1 VTHPSEF
8 ETNKAAGD
16 IMDDAIKKLT
26 QHDMSDDCP
35 VCRTQDVVAMALMP
49 AAAAWEMAS
58 ELPRFSL
65 ALQGAAGLLG
75 AMLEE
80 GIDRTTIDSAIS
92 DLLDDIEAAIAE
104 DQVMGGP
111 PQGSA

>member
-1 VTHPSEF
+1 
-8 ETNKAAGD
+8 
-16 IMDDAIKKLT
+16 MDDQIKKLI

-35 VCRTQDVVAMALMP
+35 VCRAQDVVAMALMP
-49 AAAAWEMAS
+49 ATAAWEMAN

-80 GIDRTTIDSAIS
+80 GVDRGDIEKAIG
-92 DLLDDIEAAIAE
+92 DLLDDIEAEIKE

>member
-1 VTHPSEF
+1 
-8 ETNKAAGD
+8 
-16 IMDDAIKKLT
+16 MDDQIKKLI

-35 VCRTQDVVAMALMP
+35 VCRAQDVVAMALMP
-49 AAAAWEMAS
+49 ATAAWEMAN

-80 GIDRTTIDSAIS
+80 GVDRGDIEKSIGG
-92 DLLDDIEAAIAE
+92 LLDDIEAEIAE

>member
-1 VTHPSEF
+1 
-8 ETNKAAGD
+8 
-16 IMDDAIKKLT
+16 MDDQIKKLI

-35 VCRTQDVVAMALMP
+35 VCRAQDVVAMALMP
-49 AAAAWEMAS
+49 ATAAWEMAN

-80 GIDRTTIDSAIS
+80 GVDRGDIENSIGG
-92 DLLDDIEAAIAE
+92 LLDDIEAEIAE

>member
-1 VTHPSEF
+1 MNDE
-8 ETNKAAGD
+8 
-16 IMDDAIKKLT
+16 IKKLT
-26 QHDMSDDCP
+26 QHDMSDDCL
-35 VCRTQDVVAMALMP
+35 VCRTQDIVAMALMP
-49 AAAAWEMAS
+49 AAAAWEMAN

-80 GIDRTTIDSAIS
+80 GVDRADIDAAIS

-104 DQVMGGP
+104 DRVMGGP

>member
-1 VTHPSEF
+1 MNDE
-8 ETNKAAGD
+8 
-16 IMDDAIKKLT
+16 IKRLT
-26 QHDMSDDCP
+26 QHDMSDECP
-35 VCRTQDVVAMALMP
+35 VCRSQDVVAMALMP
-49 AAAAWEMAS
+49 AAAAWEMAN

-80 GIDRTTIDSAIS
+80 GVSREDIDSAIC
-92 DLLDDIEAAIAE
+92 DLLDDIESNITE
-104 DQVMGGP
+104 DKVMGGP

>member
-1 VTHPSEF
+1 
-8 ETNKAAGD
+8 
-16 IMDDAIKKLT
+16 MDDQIKKLI
-26 QHDMSDDCP
+26 QHDFSDDCP
-35 VCRTQDVVAMALMP
+35 VCRAQDVVAMALMP
-49 AAAAWEMAS
+49 ATAAWEMAN

-75 AMLEE
+75 AMLED
-80 GIDRTTIDSAIS
+80 GVDRGDIEKAIGG
-92 DLLDDIEAAIAE
+92 LLDDIEAEIAE

>member
-8 ETNKAAGD
+8 KTNKAAGD
-16 IMDDAIKKLT
+16 KMDDDIKKLT

-49 AAAAWEMAS
+49 AAAAWEMAN

-80 GIDRTTIDSAIS
+80 GVDRTEIDSAIS
-92 DLLDDIEAAIAE
+92 DLLDEIEAAIAE
-104 DQVMGGP
+104 DRVMGGP

>member
-1 VTHPSEF
+1 
-8 ETNKAAGD
+8 
-16 IMDDAIKKLT
+16 MDDQIKKLI

-35 VCRTQDVVAMALMP
+35 VCRAQDVVAMALMP
-49 AAAAWEMAS
+49 ATAAWEMAN

-80 GIDRTTIDSAIS
+80 GIGRGDIEKAIG
-92 DLLDDIEAAIAE
+92 DLLDDIEAEIAE

>member
-1 VTHPSEF
+1 MD
-8 ETNKAAGD
+8 NK
-16 IMDDAIKKLT
+16 IKKLI

-49 AAAAWEMAS
+49 ATAAWEMAN

-80 GIDRTTIDSAIS
+80 GIDRGDIEIAIG
-92 DLLDDIEAAIAE
+92 DLLDDIETAIAE

>member
-1 VTHPSEF
+1 
-8 ETNKAAGD
+8 
-16 IMDDAIKKLT
+16 MDDQIKKLS

-35 VCRTQDVVAMALMP
+35 VCRAQDVVAMALMP
-49 AAAAWEMAS
+49 ATAAWEMAN

-80 GIDRTTIDSAIS
+80 GIGRGDIEKAIGG
-92 DLLDDIEAAIAE
+92 LLDDIEAEIAE

>member
-1 VTHPSEF
+1 
-8 ETNKAAGD
+8 
-16 IMDDAIKKLT
+16 MDDQIKKLI

-35 VCRTQDVVAMALMP
+35 VCRAQDVVAMALMP
-49 AAAAWEMAS
+49 ATAAWEMAN

-80 GIDRTTIDSAIS
+80 GISRGDIEKAIGG
-92 DLLDDIEAAIAE
+92 LLDDIEAEIAE

>member
-1 VTHPSEF
+1 
-8 ETNKAAGD
+8 
-16 IMDDAIKKLT
+16 MDDQIKKLI

-35 VCRTQDVVAMALMP
+35 VCRAQDVVAMALMP
-49 AAAAWEMAS
+49 ATAAWEMAN

-80 GIDRTTIDSAIS
+80 GIGRGDIEKEIGG
-92 DLLDDIEAAIAE
+92 LLDDIEAEIAE

>member
-1 VTHPSEF
+1 MAHPSRLEI
-8 ETNKAAGD
+8 NKAIGE
-16 IMDDAIKKLT
+16 IMDDQIKKLT

-49 AAAAWEMAS
+49 ATAAWEMAN

-80 GIDRTTIDSAIS
+80 GIDRRDIEIAIGE
-92 DLLDDIEAAIAE
+92 LLDDIESAIAE

>member
-1 VTHPSEF
+1 
-8 ETNKAAGD
+8 
-16 IMDDAIKKLT
+16 MDDQIKKLS

-35 VCRTQDVVAMALMP
+35 VCRAQDVVAMALMP
-49 AAAAWEMAS
+49 ATAAWEMAN

-65 ALQGAAGLLG
+65 ALQGAASLLG
-75 AMLEE
+75 AMLED
-80 GIDRTTIDSAIS
+80 GIDRGDIEKAIG
-92 DLLDDIEAAIAE
+92 DLLDDIEAEIKE